1 MITLNCWGLKMD
13 KKYVDVNQLDFV
25 KRLLSFD
32 KIFKKQTHEE
42 RFIIVN
48 IKNYIIKTLWLL
60 NPADV
65 QEVRHGKWVKEK
77 KGVLVSWHCSACNEC
92 YYLDEPKD
100 AYYCPRCG
108 AEMDG
113 GNNGTKEIN

>member
-1 MITLNCWGLKMD
+1 MD

-65 QEVRHGKWVKEK
+65 QEVRHGRWKERMSCLTSVK
-77 KGVLVSWHCSACNEC
+77 CSEC
-92 YYLDEPKD
+92 GNSHKYETT
-100 AYYCPRCG
+100 YCPSCG
-108 AEMDG
+108 ARMDG
-113 GNNGTKEIN
+113 GKD

>member
-1 MITLNCWGLKMD
+1 MD

-65 QEVRHGKWVKEK
+65 QGVRHGRWINIQNYAK
-77 KGVLVSWHCSACNEC
+77 CSICKHEVNWGSNDFC
-92 YYLDEPKD
+92 SP
-100 AYYCPRCG
+100 YCPKCG
-108 AEMDG
+108 AKMDG

>member
-1 MITLNCWGLKMD
+1 MD

-65 QEVRHGKWVKEK
+65 QEVRHGRWIVTDTEFPK
-77 KGVLVSWHCSACNEC
+77 KYTCSRCNNVVFESK
-92 YYLDEPKD
+92 PS
-100 AYYCPRCG
+100 YCPYCG
-108 AEMDG
+108 CRMDG